1 MICFRQLLFFLLLL
15 TPLVKVYADEDNSKS
30 SSIQLKVSLK
40 QDLMENKQTVKEI
53 KIDKNMNAKITISST
68 PIIKEA
74 DILKK
79 DIDNLSDKIEKSEQ
93 NQQNSVKEAK
103 KENILEQPKNQNKE
117 EIKKNT
123 QENNLTEQN
132 IIINGNEKSTFTIK
146 DGIKNININFQP
158 NIINKTK
165 QPKQVNNKNLKN
177 KKVTVKK
184 TFKKNNKKT
193 IKTNDAKKAINT
205 NAKQTYN
212 YNDLTSKNNTANDTE
227 GNIVI
232 IDKTKE
238 KEDESQ
244 TKQKDVN
251 NENRAQNQKTT
262 NNKHEKQDI
271 YIINRIINVD
281 ENTPLT
287 EETLKQ
293 LNAKQTSD
301 DKDVNIKIIQE
312 NNDAE
317 KIKTNNDK
325 NTNNKQLTAYKYDK
339 SENKFKQR
347 YDLITANHISY
358 GEMAFVKDYN
368 N

>member
-1 MICFRQLLFFLLLL
+1 MICFKQLLFFLLLL
-15 TPLVKVYADEDNSKS
+15 TPFVKVYADEDNSKLN
-30 SSIQLKVSLK
+30 SIQLKVSLK
-40 QDLMENKQTVKEI
+40 QDLMTNKQTVKEI

-68 PIIKEA
+68 PILKEA

-79 DIDNLSDKIEKSEQ
+79 DIDNLNDKIEKSEQ
-93 NQQNSVKEAK
+93 NQQNSTKEEK
-103 KENILEQPKNQNKE
+103 KESMLLLKQPKNQNAE
-117 EIKKNT
+117 EVKKNT
-123 QENNLTEQN
+123 QENICKNLTEQN
-132 IIINGNEKSTFTIK
+132 IIINGNEKNTFTIK
-146 DGIKNININFQP
+146 DGVKNININFQQ
-158 NIINKTK
+158 NTISKTK
-165 QPKQVNNKNLKN
+165 QKKPINKNLKN
-177 KKVTVKK
+177 KKTI
-184 TFKKNNKKT
+184 KKNNKKT
-193 IKTNDAKKAINT
+193 IKTNDAKKTINT

-212 YNDLTSKNNTANDTE
+212 YNDLTSKNNSENDTE

-238 KEDESQ
+238 KESENQ
-244 TKQKDVN
+244 TKQKGVSD
-251 NENRAQNQKTT
+251 ENK
-262 NNKHEKQDI
+262 KQDI

-281 ENTPLT
+281 ESTSLT

-293 LNAKQTSD
+293 FNTKQTSD

-312 NNDAE
+312 NNDTE
-317 KIKTNNDK
+317 KMKTNNDK
-325 NTNNKQLTAYKYDK
+325 NTDNKQLSSYEYDK